1 MVDMQVSKKDTAPAK
16 IEKEKELVTLV
27 ARVVELEIQVQNL
40 EQLVAKA
47 QEDKEQNKG
56 ELKAEIENKKREVK
70 V

>member
-47 QEDKEQNKG
+47 QEDKEQKKG